1 MNLLLDTHCLIY
13 LLEGSDKLPEKIK
26 TVIFSKEN
34 NKAISVISLFEIA
47 IKSNIKKL
55 KLSLT
60 IEQIELMLLTTGI
73 DILPV
78 KTSHLGYL
86 SSNQFHHKDPF
97 DKLILSTAVV
107 DEYIL
112 LSKDKEFAS
121 YNIPV
126 LWN

>member
-73 DILPV
+73 DIIPV
-78 KTSHLGYL
+78 KTSHLQYL
-86 SSNQFHHKDPF
+86 SSNQFYHKDPF